1 LQKEKQ
7 SLGEQRSRALIRPIG
22 ESSSHLAVFDQ
33 GESSDS
39 LRLHKLAVVSTAR
52 F

>member
-7 SLGEQRSRALIRPIG
+7 SLGDERSRALIRPIG

-33 GESSDS
+33 VELLTTCGNIN
-39 LRLHKLAVVSTAR
+39 LL
-52 F
+52 